1 MDRARCSLWVVVEV
15 KSSRRDG
22 GIQHTL
28 PRSLPALTLPLT
40 CRSSRTQ
47 VLNSYL
53 CLDENPD
60 RPDAFACE
68 PFVVRFSLPSKGE
81 CVPGHLV
88 LLGGD
93 VGWEG
98 CRGDIMFLGDFN
110 TDCGYVAKKRWGQ
123 IQLRREPGFHWLIGD
138 AANTTARNSTH
149 CAYDRIVVHGE
160 RCLGLV
166 VPGSAQPFDFPG
178 TFGLTETEAL
188 KVSDHYLVEV
198 QLELNAAPTG
208 PCPAAPGR
216 AGGLALTSL
225 LGARTGTEGL
235 ECKPTCRTL

>member
-1 MDRARCSLWVVVEV
+1 MRVCAADTC
-15 KSSRRDG
+15 
-22 GIQHTL
+22 H
-28 PRSLPALTLPLT
+28 

-88 LLGGD
+88 LLGGEEAEISALYNVFLD
-93 VGWEG
+93 VQARWGTE
-98 CRGDIMFLGDFN
+98 DIMFLGDFN